1 MNILIA
7 HEREFLNQPFMTS
20 VSSNI
25 CYQIVLYPHHKL
37 SEEKDKHTDASISFV
52 INDCNEQINLEF
64 RIDTEEQMANSLF
77 KVRTIRSMC
86 DKMEQH
92 LKEARLLILEGQKK
106 LREIESTEKK

>member
-1 MNILIA
+1 MKKLIA

-25 CYQIVLYPHHKL
+25 CYRIILYSEDKL
-37 SEEKDKHTDASISFV
+37 KGEDKYCHANISFV
-52 INDCNEQINLEF
+52 INDCNKQINLEF
-64 RIDTEEQMANSLF
+64 QIDTKEQMANSLF